1 MGAAGGEDR
10 DRSATRWMRGA
21 FATFY
26 LVLAITNLLL
36 LDGFAQVST
45 VFLATFTGLL
55 LAVAA
60 LWRRDWSDHLGYVP
74 VVNGVA
80 QVALTGEI
88 HWTTTLMLTLVCVA
102 AAVPRR
108 TFLGATVLGCAGW
121 VASVAWVPSLRVTDL
136 AYWVVQLF
144 IAALVAAILHEA
156 LRRRQRQL
164 RLARDEISAVADRF
178 GSLFHASPSGV
189 AIADENDVIVAV
201 NQAFCDLVGLPEE
214 KLIGVDCA
222 AFSSAVPSSAVSS
235 SAVSSSAVPSSAVP
249 SSAVPSSAVPSSA
262 VPSSAVPPEPSAAQA
277 SAAQSGPVAVPPE
290 PPAGSSVFAAP
301 PLTDLSGG
309 SPSAGVG
316 FERRLERPDG
326 TVRWVWSAV
335 GRSTDRVLIQ
345 LQDVTD
351 RHLAEAAM
359 RESDRL
365 LAAVSQAARRI
376 RTGED
381 ARSTIIDAVR
391 ELAEADSVSLMEP
404 LTAQALV
411 VTGAAGAQVL
421 GTLIPLNGSSMTARV
436 YVDGQPVF
444 LADATQDPRVSPA
457 LLALVDGRS
466 MMWQPVIAD
475 GVVVA
480 VLVVGWTR
488 RVASVGDH
496 RARAVAM
503 LADETALALEHE
515 RLLRRLEQMAFT
527 DTLTGLPNRR
537 AWQSRLATLF
547 AQDCPLAVA
556 IADLDRFK
564 RYNDTHGHLLGDE
577 LLQRT
582 AEAFA
587 AELHGDDVI
596 ARWGGEEFVIALPGR
611 TTSSAFEVLE
621 RVRLATPDEET
632 CSIGYAVW
640 DGTESA
646 ERLLERADAALYQA
660 KDNGRD
666 MVQAA
671 EVPAAEVPASATA
684 GRGR

>member
-1 MGAAGGEDR
+1 M
-10 DRSATRWMRGA
+10 
-21 FATFY
+21 
-26 LVLAITNLLL
+26 LAIVDFLL
-36 LDGFAQVST
+36 LDGFARLST
-45 VFLATFTGLL
+45 TILAAGTGLL

-60 LWRRDWSDHLGYVP
+60 LWRRDWADGLGYVP
-74 VVNGVA
+74 VVNGVC

-102 AAVPRR
+102 AAVPHRR
-108 TFLGATVLGCAGW
+108 TFAGATVLGCAGW
-121 VASVAWVPSLRVTDL
+121 AAAVIWVPSLRMTDL
-136 AYWVVQLF
+136 AYWVVQLS

-156 LRRRQRQL
+156 LRRRQWQL
-164 RLARDEISAVADRF
+164 RQARDEIAAVADRF

-189 AIADENDVIVAV
+189 AIADERDVIVAV
-201 NQAFCDLVGLPEE
+201 NQAFCDLVGLPEN
-214 KLIGVDCA
+214 KLVGFSCA
-222 AFSSAVPSSAVSS
+222 AFASAG
-235 SAVSSSAVPSSAVP
+235 
-249 SSAVPSSAVPSSA
+249 
-262 VPSSAVPPEPSAAQA
+262 PSAPSG
-277 SAAQSGPVAVPPE
+277 SAA
-290 PPAGSSVFAAP
+290 FAAP
-301 PLTDLSGG
+301 APSSPAASSPLSDLSGPAPSGGG
-309 SPSAGVG
+309 SASGG

-326 TVRWVWSAV
+326 SVRWVWSAV
-335 GRSTDRVLIQ
+335 GRSADSVLIQ

-351 RHLAEAAM
+351 RHLAEAAV
-359 RESDRL
+359 RDSDRL

-404 LTAQALV
+404 LNAQALV

-421 GTLIPLNGSSMTARV
+421 GTRIPLDGSSMTARV
-436 YVDGQPVF
+436 YGDGQPVF
-444 LADATQDPRVSPA
+444 LADATRDPRVSPS

-475 GVVVA
+475 GVVLA

-488 RVASVGDH
+488 SVDSVSDH

-582 AEAFA
+582 ALAFA
-587 AELHGDDVI
+587 GELHGDDVI

-611 TTSSAFEVLE
+611 TTASAFEVLE
-621 RVRLATPDEET
+621 RVRRATPDAET

-640 DGTESA
+640 DGAESA

-660 KDNGRD
+660 KNNGRD
-666 MVQAA
+666 MVKAA
-671 EVPAAEVPASATA
+671 ESPAVVRS
-684 GRGR
+684 